1 MAIASSSLAYRRSAL
16 MTATKVT
23 VKPPSEAVLR
33 ARDDFKDFCVYM
45 GKAPANHM
53 LEWHT
58 ELCTG
63 KDTECL
69 LGIGGPNTAILAPR
83 GSAKSTVLGLFAA
96 WMIGRHAAAKQML
109 RILYIAYMVD
119 ISRAKSATIKGI
131 LTSNKYREIF
141 PMVRLSK
148 IKRSDEYW
156 SIDYD
161 FAGIDTAGEEAFTIA
176 CGGLKG
182 AITSKRSQLVLIDD
196 PIKSAAPSTIRIFA
210 VRWNRHGLMLLHRR
224 CFKEQGLYAWVP
236 VFTLTTFMQPYL
248 SPRTTGNR

>member
-1 MAIASSSLAYRRSAL
+1 MAISSASLAYRRSAL

-23 VKPPSEAVLR
+23 SKPPSTEVLA
-33 ARDDFKDFCVYM
+33 ARDDFQAFCKFM
-45 GKAPANHM
+45 GKSPAKHM
-53 LEWHT
+53 LEWHH

-63 KDTECL
+63 KDSECL
-69 LGIGGPNTAILAPR
+69 LGVAGPNTAILAPR

-96 WMIGRHAAAKQML
+96 WMIGRHASAKKML

-131 LTSNKYREIF
+131 LNSSKYREVF

-156 SIDYD
+156 SIDYE

-176 CGGLKG
+176 
-182 AITSKRSQLVLIDD
+182 
-196 PIKSAAPSTIRIFA
+196 
-210 VRWNRHGLMLLHRR
+210 
-224 CFKEQGLYAWVP
+224 
-236 VFTLTTFMQPYL
+236 
-248 SPRTTGNR
+248 